1 MTIVPHLMALVC
13 HPPIQKIILS
23 GDRGEDEQTIKVTG
37 VTCETASHFVGTAL
51 RYVAGTPFLGPSIA
65 LRAVLTF
72 AFKNLSHAQQE
83 VNTSACIH
91 AVRIELSVHSYNRA
105 ILRSHWASYMCTT
118 NLPLQQSERSA
129 ALHSLAA
136 PTSATAAKSGGA
148 GGRPGQQSTRSLLT
162 VFSPTSRQQ
171 LLRSSSDNVLRSK
184 LLESLN
190 NSAAFAASVL
200 VEDARE

>member
-1 MTIVPHLMALVC
+1 MALVC

-65 LRAVLTF
+65 LRAVLTL

-105 ILRSHWASYMCTT
+105 IRNTT
-118 NLPLQQSERSA
+118 QPPPRRPDQLLHVHNEPASA
-129 ALHSLAA
+129 AAV
-136 PTSATAAKSGGA
+136 GRN
-148 GGRPGQQSTRSLLT
+148 GRPCSPPRSRPLRWRPRQQTGGPVSTEQSTRSLLT
-162 VFSPTSRQQ
+162 MFSPTSRRQ
-171 LLRSSSDNVLRSK
+171 LLMVLR
-184 LLESLN
+184 
-190 NSAAFAASVL
+190 
-200 VEDARE
+200 